1 MKNGCCL
8 PCQGANMPSTPRC
21 GSSSATAFSSAL
33 PRLPTPA
40 RGHLAWRCVRTHA
53 PVWTFEEVDERLRT
67 IMKNIYASAA
77 KAASDYG
84 MPGNLLAGANIA
96 GF

>member
-1 MKNGCCL
+1 
-8 PCQGANMPSTPRC
+8 
-21 GSSSATAFSSAL
+21 
-33 PRLPTPA
+33 
-40 RGHLAWRCVRTHA
+40 
-53 PVWTFEEVDERLRT
+53 VDERLRT